1 MLIPTT
7 MPSTGNIFVC
17 GACSAKFKYR
27 KHLQRH
33 SITRM
38 FLQAISSMG
47 RLIYMSVYQ
56 TPQRD
61 LTSVSFAML
70 PSNEGLYLYGE

>member
-1 MLIPTT
+1 MGRPIY
-7 MPSTGNIFVC
+7 TGYFPLNK
-17 GACSAKFKYR
+17 GSS
-27 KHLQRH
+27 LENQ
-33 SITRM
+33 
-38 FLQAISSMG
+38 QSSMG

-61 LTSVSFAML
+61 LTGVSFAML

>member
-1 MLIPTT
+1 MWRVLCKIQTPQASSKTQYNT
-7 MPSTGNIFVC
+7 YVPPSDIFY
-17 GACSAKFKYR
+17 GEAD
-27 KHLQRH
+27 
-33 SITRM
+33 
-38 FLQAISSMG
+38 
-47 RLIYMSVYQ
+47 MSVYQ